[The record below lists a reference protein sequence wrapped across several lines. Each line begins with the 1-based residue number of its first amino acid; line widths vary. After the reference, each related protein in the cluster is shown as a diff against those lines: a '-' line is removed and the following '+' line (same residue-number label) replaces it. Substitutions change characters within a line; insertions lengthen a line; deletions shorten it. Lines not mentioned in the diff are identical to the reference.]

1 MRCTVIKGLWHPLF
15 LMNNNS
21 TMILSDAQ
29 KCICEQI
36 VIRFESELA
45 GRRYGTVTTTDDGP
59 LRVWQI
65 SYGRARSAEYG
76 NLEELLTMYVNSNG
90 LYSSAIKEF
99 LGGLGAVPLAN
110 NATFIRLL
118 QDAGANDP
126 LMQKVQDQFF
136 NWQYFKPAMR
146 WMDANGFVLPLSALI
161 IYDSFVQSDTVFKFL
176 RKRIQEKMPCKG
188 GNEKR
193 WITQF
198 VESRYNWLINYGSD
212 HLQNDIYRTTFFR
225 HEIARK
231 NWMLKLSPSMACE
244 AEDLGC
250 FPYQ

>member
-1 MRCTVIKGLWHPLF
+1 MSFTVTDFGYAKSCF
-15 LMNNNS
+15 LLNINS

-29 KCICEQI
+29 KGICEQV
-36 VIRFESELA
+36 VIAFESALA

-59 LRVWQI
+59 HQVWQI

-76 NLEELLTMYVNSNG
+76 NLGELLTMYVNSNG
-90 LYSSAIKEF
+90 LYSNEIKEF
-99 LGGLGAVPLAN
+99 LSGIGDVPLAN
-110 NATFIRLL
+110 NAAFIRLL

-146 WMDANGFVLPLSALI
+146 WMDANGFVLPLTALI
-161 IYDSFVQSDTVFKFL
+161 IYDSFVQSGNVFKFL
-176 RKRIQEKMPCKG
+176 RKRLQEKLPCLG

-198 VESRYNWLINYGSD
+198 VEARYNWLINNGSD
-212 HLQNDIYRTTFFR
+212 HLQKDIYRTTVFR
-225 HEIARK
+225 NEIARK
-231 NWMLKLSPSMACE
+231 NWMLNLSPSLVCE
-244 AEDLGC
+244 TENIS
-250 FPYQ
+250 